1 MGVYI
6 FKKRKGGVFYILVT
20 IVPEIPGDFVTAN
33 SIPVIQ
39 QMPDH
44 IAKQLVKA

>member
-6 FKKRKGGVFYILVT
+6 KKKEKGCLASILVT
-20 IVPEIPGDFVTAN
+20 IASKIPGGFVTAN
-33 SIPVIQ
+33 AIQVIQ